1 MPQFFNAALTSSLC
15 ALSLLGLAAQTQAQ
29 DDAQG
34 VRISADRGVTI
45 KARVR
50 HAKPTADMPCPTLTP
65 GYSINPR
72 EAVNE
77 ASIRD
82 WAYNGVVRYQA
93 ALGEILLTGKLA
105 TRDPQEASYWLQC
118 AAQAGH
124 ADASLNLA
132 MQIYHGDG
140 VAQDF
145 ARVLKLA
152 EPSARA
158 GSASAQQLLGNMYA
172 LGQGTA
178 KDVKQA
184 VYWHILAA
192 QQGNVAVQAA
202 LGFRY
207 LTADG
212 VARDLD
218 SAIKWLRLAA
228 KGGHQD
234 SQTNLE
240 IALCMQEKRC
250 DNDGQQLAAD
260 TSTQPKRSA
269 AKTMPTQKAIKL
281 AAHWKAGQS
290 MRYVYE
296 KSRQRAGSAAVTSSY
311 ELQVKVLRATADSY
325 LLELT
330 LPSLQL
336 PDQLAGNPQAQQ
348 MLASAAAL
356 GQSLRLQILTDEN
369 GSPQALQ
376 NWQQVRDT
384 VLKFVDQ
391 VGAAAGASVPD
402 SVRATLKSLYVDE
415 ASTRQVVMND
425 LDFFLRPMGDELVP
439 DQATDAETELPT
451 ALMGNLKGHEK
462 YLLKKDQPKTG
473 QVTETFERTFDDESL
488 SRAIDSFLKRFKP
501 EQAPSR
507 EKMLNQMKIR
517 DRATY
522 IVDTASGWLVSGEHI
537 REVGVNADAALET
550 LVLRVRRK

>member
-1 MPQFFNAALTSSLC
+1 MPQFFNAAFAMGLG
-15 ALSLLGLAAQTQAQ
+15 ALPLFGLAAQTQAQ
-29 DDAQG
+29 DDSQS
-34 VRISADRGVTI
+34 VRIPAERGVSF
-45 KARVR
+45 KARAN
-50 HAKPTADMPCPTLTP
+50 HAKPTADLPCPTLTP
-65 GYSINPR
+65 GYTINPR

-82 WAYNGVVRYQA
+82 WAHNGVVRYQA
-93 ALGEILLTGKLA
+93 VLGEILLTGKLA

-118 AAQAGH
+118 AAQAGD

-158 GSASAQQLLGNMYA
+158 GSASAQHLLGNMYS
-172 LGQGTA
+172 LGQGTT

-184 VYWHILAA
+184 VYWHTKAA

-212 VARDLD
+212 VERDLD

-234 SQTNLE
+234 SQSNLE

-250 DNDGQQLAAD
+250 DIDGQKLASD
-260 TSTQPKRSA
+260 LTTQTKRSA
-269 AKTMPTQKAIKL
+269 AQAMPAQKPIKL

-296 KSRQRAGSAAVTSSY
+296 KSRQRAGSTALSSSY
-311 ELQVKVLRATADSY
+311 ELQVKVLRATVDSFV
-325 LLELT
+325 LELT
-330 LPSLQL
+330 LPRLQL
-336 PDQLAGNPQAQQ
+336 PDQLTGNPQAQP

-369 GSPQALQ
+369 GSPQTLQ
-376 NWQQVRDT
+376 NWEQVRDT

-391 VGAAAGASVPD
+391 VSAMAGASVPD
-402 SVRATLKSLYVDE
+402 SVRATLKSLYIDE

-425 LDFFLRPMGDELVP
+425 LDFFLRPLGDELVP
-439 DQATDAETELPT
+439 DQPTDAETELPT

-488 SRAIDSFLKRFKP
+488 THAIDTFLKRFKA

-507 EKMLNQMKIR
+507 EKILNQMKMR